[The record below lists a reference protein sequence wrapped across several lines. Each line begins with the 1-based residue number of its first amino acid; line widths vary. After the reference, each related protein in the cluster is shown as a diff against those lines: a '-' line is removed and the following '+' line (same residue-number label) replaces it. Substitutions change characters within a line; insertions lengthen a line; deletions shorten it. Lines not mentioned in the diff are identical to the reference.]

1 MTKKYIQN
9 PHDAFVKEVFSHKE
23 HAEDFLKNYLP
34 QDICRLIDFDSLTI
48 VKDSFVDEDLKE
60 HFSDLLYE
68 VQLSSRPG
76 FIYLLFEHK
85 SIPERF
91 TGLQLLRYMVK
102 IWDLY
107 LKQQQEPILPV
118 IIPLVIYNGRRKW
131 TIKTNFSYLFGEIER
146 ELNKYIPEFNY
157 LLYDLSPISDEEI
170 KGKVILRATLMALKY
185 LTTSE
190 PGKHLKEIFSLFKDL
205 GRSNTALQY
214 LETLLRYI
222 ASASDKIEEEEIT
235 EAIKQIE
242 KEADIMPTLAEKWI
256 EQGRIEGQKQGEAQ
270 GMIKGMVL
278 EAQEM
283 VLEAL
288 MERFG
293 LIKPDLSVKIKGIV
307 NREVLKSLLK
317 LAIRVDSLSEFEEKL
332 KQIDKF

>member
-1 MTKKYIQN
+1 MDKKYIQN
-9 PHDAFVKEVFSHKE
+9 PHDTFVKEVFSHKE
-23 HAEDFLKNYLP
+23 QAEDFLKNYLP
-34 QDICRLIDFDSLTI
+34 QDICRLIDFDSLSL
-48 VKDSFVDEDLKE
+48 VKDSFVDEELKE

-85 SIPERF
+85 STPERF

-107 LKQQQEPILPV
+107 LKQNHEPILPV
-118 IIPLVIYNGRRKW
+118 IIPLVIYNGHRRW
-131 TIKTNFSYLFGEIER
+131 MIKTNFSYLFGEIEK

-157 LLYDLSPISDEEI
+157 LLYDLSTLSDEEI
-170 KGKVILRATLMALKY
+170 KGRVILKATLMALKY
-185 LTTSE
+185 LTTPE
-190 PGKHLKEIFSLFKDL
+190 PGKHLKGIFSLFKEL
-205 GRSNTALQY
+205 SESNTPLQY

-222 ASASDKIEEEEIT
+222 ASASDKIEEKDIT
-235 EAIKQIE
+235 EAIKQIG

-256 EQGRIEGQKQGEAQ
+256 EQGEQQ

-317 LAIRVDSLSEFEEKL
+317 LAIRADSLSEFEEKL
-332 KQIDKF
+332 KQLDQC

>member
-1 MTKKYIQN
+1 MDKKYIQN

-23 HAEDFLKNYLP
+23 QAEDFLKNYLP
-34 QDICRLIDFDSLTI
+34 QDICRLIDFDSLSL
-48 VKDSFVDEDLKE
+48 VKDSFVDEELKE

-85 SIPERF
+85 STPERF

-107 LKQQQEPILPV
+107 LKQNHEPILPV
-118 IIPLVIYNGRRKW
+118 IIPLVIYNGHRRW
-131 TIKTNFSYLFGEIER
+131 MIKTNFSYLFGEIEK

-157 LLYDLSPISDEEI
+157 LLYDLSTLSDEQI
-170 KGKVILRATLMALKY
+170 KGRVILKATLMALKY
-185 LTTSE
+185 LTTPE
-190 PGKHLKEIFSLFKDL
+190 PGKHLKGIFSLFKEL
-205 GRSNTALQY
+205 SESNTPLQY

-222 ASASDKIEEEEIT
+222 ASASDKIEEKDIK
-235 EAIKQIE
+235 EAIKQIG

-256 EQGRIEGQKQGEAQ
+256 EQGERQ

-278 EAQEM
+278 DAQEM

-288 MERFG
+288 IERFG

-307 NREVLKSLLK
+307 NREVLKNLHK

-332 KQIDKF
+332 KQLDNL

>member
-1 MTKKYIQN
+1 MDKRYIQN

-23 HAEDFLKNYLP
+23 QAEDFLKNYLP
-34 QDICRLIDFDSLTI
+34 HDICRLIDFDSLNI
-48 VKDSFVDEDLKE
+48 VKDSFVDEELKE

-85 SIPERF
+85 STPQRF

-102 IWDLY
+102 IWALY
-107 LKQQQEPILPV
+107 LKQHHEPILPV
-118 IIPLVIYNGRRKW
+118 IIPLVIYNGHRRW
-131 TIKTNFSYLFGEIER
+131 TIKTNFSYLFGEIET

-157 LLYDLSPISDEEI
+157 LLYDLSTLSDEEI
-170 KGKVILRATLMALKY
+170 KGRVILKATLMALKY
-185 LTTSE
+185 LTTPE
-190 PGKHLKEIFSLFKDL
+190 PGKHLKGIFSLFKEL
-205 GRSNTALQY
+205 GESNTPLQY

-222 ASASDKIEEEEIT
+222 ASASDKIEEKDIT
-235 EAIKQIE
+235 EAIKQIG

-256 EQGRIEGQKQGEAQ
+256 EQGRIEGRKQGEQQ

-278 EAQEM
+278 DAQEM

-307 NREVLKSLLK
+307 NREVLKSLHK

-332 KQIDKF
+332 NQLDKC

>member
-1 MTKKYIQN
+1 MEKKYIQN
-9 PHDAFVKEVFSHKE
+9 PHDAFVKEILSHKE
-23 HAEDFLKNYLP
+23 QAEDFLKNYLP
-34 QDICRLIDFDSLTI
+34 QDICRLIDFDSLNI

-76 FIYLLFEHK
+76 LIYLLFEHK
-85 SIPERF
+85 STPERF

-107 LKQQQEPILPV
+107 LKQNHEPILPV
-118 IIPLVIYNGRRKW
+118 IIPLVIYNGHRRW
-131 TIKTNFSYLFGEIER
+131 TVKTNFSYLFGEIET

-157 LLYDLSPISDEEI
+157 LLYDLSTISDEEI
-170 KGKVILRATLMALKY
+170 KGRVILKATLMALKY
-185 LTTSE
+185 LTTPE
-190 PGKHLKEIFSLFKDL
+190 PGKYLDRIFNLFKDL
-205 GRSNTALQY
+205 SESNTPLQY
-214 LETLLRYI
+214 LETLLSYI
-222 ASASDKIEEEEIT
+222 ASASDKIEEKDIK
-235 EAIKQIE
+235 EAIRQIG
-242 KEADIMPTLAEKWI
+242 KGADIMPTLAEKWI
-256 EQGRIEGQKQGEAQ
+256 EQGEQQ
-270 GMIKGMVL
+270 GMIKGRVL

-288 MERFG
+288 IERFG

-332 KQIDKF
+332 KQLDQC